1 MIEISPCAMASADRA
16 RPKPL
21 PAPKF
26 SSSPTQPSPELDA
39 STFQHIMQLPSR
51 FPPRSVRAI
60 RDETEQLKSGRGVT
74 EQIRGVAMQPARA
87 VECFSSPQHV
97 VRYAHTNR
105 MINPSPAVPAH
116 GSVRVAQAA
125 AAARERARAMIR
137 AADEIKR
144 LGGDARAAAKVR
156 AGVTSD
162 IRAHELP
169 HLNAISTSL
178 TSVGAHPDE
187 HEDQEVELWLLKRE
201 ALLMAQENSR
211 LRGAFG
217 FIACE
222 SDKRVQIKSSK
233 QRMM

>member
-1 MIEISPCAMASADRA
+1 
-16 RPKPL
+16 
-21 PAPKF
+21 
-26 SSSPTQPSPELDA
+26 
-39 STFQHIMQLPSR
+39 MQLPSR

-105 MINPSPAVPAH
+105 MIKPSPAVPAH

-187 HEDQEVELWLLKRE
+187 HEDQEIRE
-201 ALLMAQENSR
+201 FAAMALLNIALNGRSATYTFRYYPLLCSCLGAHSGSVQLRIR
-211 LRGAFG
+211 LP
-217 FIACE
+217 
-222 SDKRVQIKSSK
+222 SS
-233 QRMM
+233 